1 MNPRAFLPYLLVAG
15 LVQPLAAQST
25 VRIGLSVDASEWQVA
40 LEGGGELLT
49 RSGRLLMKLRD
60 AERLRIWWDSRGEA
74 DPRDEY
80 RIRVGGDMSAA
91 AAAEVMKK
99 LKGLGESPEKF
110 FVPDGG
116 SWKVLTGH
124 FAKAEDTEAIL
135 QKLSGN
141 GFTELWVSSEHLPG
155 KPRKGRALYA
165 VTERYERRAL
175 PAGGVLFRSN
185 NGLVQLFGK
194 GHYRGTVEFFPNEDG
209 RLTVVNQVDL
219 EDYIRGVVPREMG
232 ANEYPN
238 IEALKAQAVAART
251 YIVAN
256 RGKRRNEGFDLLDTP
271 LDQVYGGRDGEQPLT
286 DRAVME
292 TAGLIATYNGA
303 PIQALFTADSGGA
316 TVDNSYVF
324 GGPQPYLKGVS
335 NYPDKPQTLT
345 FKGAVDPGADQSWLN
360 LELLRLA
367 AFGIILPDVLS
378 SEKMEL
384 PLRMGDLAGPM
395 ARLAE
400 RLGLPAP
407 EISPARDL
415 QLYLWMARTL
425 GFDRVAEGMEKPQD
439 ADYFIGTVV
448 ANSADRPLAAF
459 LARRGIVTTAMWH
472 GRPTL
477 RDGLTAL
484 SRMWQELESPELAEG
499 TLLRDGTVRRKVISA
514 MPEPLSLA
522 SFLYLAEESVGGQLR
537 LVAVAHIQ
545 VGDRVKWMPREG
557 GSRLLI
563 RRLDP
568 DGAAWDR
575 YNPTAHWKVEW
586 KDADLLAKIKS
597 RIGISAI
604 RALEL
609 DSNEHGRVL
618 KLTVRDTRGVGHEL
632 TGMRIRALL
641 GLKDNVFRYLTVGTG
656 DKKRWIF
663 YGRGWGHA
671 VGMDQTGAYGMALEG
686 YTFDQI
692 LKRYYKG
699 IEITKVY
706 SGSPGS

>member
-1 MNPRAFLPYLLVAG
+1 MNPRVLSTSLLLAG
-15 LVQPLAAQST
+15 LVHPVSAQAP
-25 VRIGLSVDASEWQVA
+25 VRIGLSTEMSDWQVT
-40 LEGGGELLT
+40 LDGGGDLVT
-49 RSGRLLMKLRD
+49 RGGRLVMKLRD
-60 AERLRIWWDSRGEA
+60 GEKLRIWWDSRGEA

-91 AAAEVMKK
+91 AAAETMRR
-99 LKGLGESPEKF
+99 LRELGEQPEKI
-110 FVPDGG
+110 FVPDGA

-124 FAKAEDTEAIL
+124 FSRAEDTEQIL

-141 GFTELWVSSEHLPG
+141 GFPELWVSSEHLPG

-165 VTERYERRAL
+165 VTERYERRPL
-175 PAGGVLFRSN
+175 PSEGVLFRSN
-185 NGLVQLFGK
+185 NGTVHVLGK
-194 GHYRGTVEFFPNEDG
+194 GRYRGTVEFFPNGDG
-209 RLTVVNQVDL
+209 RLTVVNQVAL
-219 EDYIRGVVPREMG
+219 EDYVRGVVPREMG

-238 IEALKAQAVAART
+238 VEALKVQAVAART
-251 YIVAN
+251 YVVAN
-256 RGKRRNEGFDLLDTP
+256 RGKRKGAGFDLLDTP
-271 LDQVYGGRDGEQPLT
+271 LDQVYGGKDGEQPLA
-286 DRAVME
+286 DRAVAE
-292 TAGLIATYNGA
+292 TAGLIATYGGA

-335 NYPDKPQTLT
+335 NYPDKPMAIAFL
-345 FKGAVDPGADQSWLN
+345 GAVDPGADQSWLN

-367 AFGIILPDVLS
+367 AFGIILPDVLT
-378 SEKMEL
+378 SERMEQ
-384 PLRMGDLAGPM
+384 PLRSGDLTEPM
-395 ARLAE
+395 ARLCQ

-407 EISPARDL
+407 ERPVAGDL
-415 QLYLWMARTL
+415 QLYLWMAKTL
-425 GFDRVAEGMEKPQD
+425 GFDRVVDGMERSQD
-439 ADYFIGTVV
+439 ADYFVGPAVTRPG
-448 ANSADRPLAAF
+448 DRPLAAF
-459 LARRGIVTTAMWH
+459 LARRGIVSTAMWH

-484 SRMWQELESPELAEG
+484 SRMWQELEAPELAEG
-499 TLLRDGTVRRKVISA
+499 TLLRDGTVRRKLPGAV
-514 MPEPLSLA
+514 PEPLPLA
-522 SFLYLAEESVGGQLR
+522 SFLFLAEESIGGQLR
-537 LVAVAHIQ
+537 LVSEARIQ

-575 YNPTAHWKVEW
+575 YNPAAHWKVEL
-586 KDADLLAKIKS
+586 KDSDLLAKVKS
-597 RIGISAI
+597 RVGVSGI

-609 DSNEHGRVL
+609 DHNEHGRVL
-618 KLTVRDTRGVGHEL
+618 KLTVRDTRGVGHEF

-641 GLKDNVFRYLTVGTG
+641 GLRDNVFRYITVGTG

-686 YTFDQI
+686 YTYDQI
-692 LKRYYKG
+692 LKRYYRG
-699 IEITKVY
+699 IEITAIQ
-706 SGSPGS
+706 P

>member
-1 MNPRAFLPYLLVAG
+1 MNHRALVPFLLVASV
-15 LVQPLAAQST
+15 VQPLAAQST
-25 VRIGLSVDASEWQVA
+25 VRIALSTEVSEWQVA
-40 LEGGGELLT
+40 VDGGGDLLT
-49 RSGRLLMKLRD
+49 RKGRLLMKLRD
-60 AERLRIWWDSRGEA
+60 GEKLRIWWDSRGEA
-74 DPRDEY
+74 DPTDEY

-91 AAAEVMKK
+91 EAGEVMKK
-99 LKGLGESPEKF
+99 LRELGEQPEKIY
-110 FVPDGG
+110 VPDGT

-124 FAKAEDTEAIL
+124 FGQAEDTEEIL
-135 QKLSGN
+135 KKLSGN
-141 GFTELWVSSEHLPG
+141 GFAELWVSSEHLPG

-175 PAGGVLFRSN
+175 PSEGVLFRSN
-185 NGLVQLFGK
+185 NGLVQLIGK
-194 GHYRGTVEFFPNEDG
+194 GRYRGTVEFYPNGDG
-209 RLTVVNQVDL
+209 RLTVVNQVTL
-219 EDYIRGVVPREMG
+219 EDYVRGVVPKEMG

-238 IEALKAQAVAART
+238 VEALKAQAVAART
-251 YIVAN
+251 YVVAN
-256 RGKRRNEGFDLLDTP
+256 RGKRKNAGFDLLDTP
-271 LDQVYGGRDGEQPLT
+271 LDQVYGGKDGEQPLA

-335 NYPDKPQTLT
+335 NYPDKPVTIA
-345 FKGAVDPGADQSWLN
+345 FKGAVDPGAEQSWLN
-360 LELLRLA
+360 LELLRLT
-367 AFGIILPDVLS
+367 AFGIILPDVLT
-378 SEKMEL
+378 SEKMEQ
-384 PLRMGDLAGPM
+384 PLRKNELTDPL
-395 ARLAE
+395 ARLTQ

-407 EISPARDL
+407 DRAPVKDL
-415 QLYLWMARTL
+415 QLYLWMAKAL
-425 GFDRVAEGMEKPQD
+425 GFDRVVEGMERSQD
-439 ADYFIGTVV
+439 ADYFTGT
-448 ANSADRPLAAF
+448 AIAQPADRPLAAF
-459 LARRGIVTTAMWH
+459 LARRGIVTSAMWNGH
-472 GRPTL
+472 PTL

-484 SRMWQELESPELAEG
+484 SRMWQELEAPELPEG
-499 TLLRDGTVRRKVISA
+499 TLLQDGTVRRKVNGMA
-514 MPEPLSLA
+514 PEPLPLA
-522 SFLYLAEESVGGQLR
+522 SFLLLAEESVGGQLR
-537 LVAVAHIQ
+537 LVSEANIQ

-575 YNPTAHWKVEW
+575 YNPTAHWKVEL
-586 KDADLLAKIKS
+586 KDSELLGKVKS
-597 RIGISAI
+597 RMGVSGI

-609 DSNEHGRVL
+609 DHNEHGRVL

-656 DKKRWIF
+656 EKRRWIF

-692 LKRYYKG
+692 LKRYYRG
-699 IEITKVY
+699 IEITAIQ
-706 SGSPGS
+706 

>member
-1 MNPRAFLPYLLVAG
+1 MNPRAFLPFLLVAS
-15 LVQPLAAQST
+15 LAQPTAAQST
-25 VRIGLSVDASEWQVA
+25 VRIGLSTEAVEWLVA
-40 LEGGGELLT
+40 MDGGGELVA
-49 RSGRLLMKLRD
+49 RSGRLVMKVRD
-60 AERLRIWWDSRGEA
+60 GEKVRIWWDSRGEA
-74 DPRDEY
+74 DSRDEY

-99 LKGLGESPEKF
+99 LQGLGEQPEKI
-110 FVPDGG
+110 FVPDGA

-124 FAKAEDTEAIL
+124 FSKAEDTEEIL
-135 QKLSGN
+135 QKLGGSG
-141 GFTELWVSSEHLPG
+141 FSELWVSSEHLPG

-175 PAGGVLFRSN
+175 PAEGVLFRSK

-194 GHYRGTVEFFPNEDG
+194 GRYRGTVEFFPNGDG
-209 RLTVVNQVDL
+209 RLTVVNQVAL
-219 EDYIRGVVPREMG
+219 EDYVRGVVPREMG

-238 IEALKAQAVAART
+238 VEALKAQAVAART
-251 YIVAN
+251 YVVAN
-256 RGKRRNEGFDLLDTP
+256 RGKRKNAGFDLLDTP
-271 LDQVYGGRDGEQPLT
+271 VDQVYGGKDGEQPLA
-286 DRAVME
+286 DRAVLE
-292 TAGLIATYNGA
+292 TTGLIATYNGA

-335 NYPDKPQTLT
+335 NYPDKPMTIP
-345 FKGAVDPGADQSWLN
+345 FKGAVDPGGDQSWLN
-360 LELLRLA
+360 LELLRLS
-367 AFGIILPDVLS
+367 AFGIILPDILT
-378 SEKMEL
+378 SEKMEQ
-384 PLRMGDLAGPM
+384 PLRIGDLAGPM

-407 EISPARDL
+407 ERSLAKDL

-425 GFDRVAEGMEKPQD
+425 GFDRVVDGMERTQD
-439 ADYFIGTVV
+439 ADYFVGAVI
-448 ANSADRPLAAF
+448 SKPADRPLAAF
-459 LARRGIVTTAMWH
+459 LARRGIVTTAMWN
-472 GRPTL
+472 GQPTL

-484 SRMWQELESPELAEG
+484 SRMWQELESPELVEG
-499 TLLRDGTVRRKVISA
+499 TILRDGTVRRKVIGA
-514 MPEPLSLA
+514 VPEPLPLA
-522 SFLYLAEESVGGQLR
+522 SFLFLAEESVGGQLR
-537 LVAVAHIQ
+537 LVSEARIQ

-575 YNPTAHWKVEW
+575 YNPTAHWKVEL
-586 KDADLLAKIKS
+586 KDSELLARVKS
-597 RIGISAI
+597 RVGASGI

-609 DSNEHGRVL
+609 EHNEHGRVL
-618 KLTVRDTRGVGHEL
+618 KLTVRGANGVGHEF

-686 YTFDQI
+686 YSFDQI
-692 LKRYYKG
+692 LKRYYRG
-699 IEITKVY
+699 IEITKAY
-706 SGSPGS
+706 

>member
-1 MNPRAFLPYLLVAG
+1 MNPRAFLPFLLVAG

-25 VRIGLSVDASEWQVA
+25 VRIGLSTEGSEWQVS
-40 LEGGGELLT
+40 LDGGGDVLT
-49 RSGRLLMKLRD
+49 RSGRFIMKLRD
-60 AERLRIWWDSRGEA
+60 GERLRIWWDSRGEA
-74 DPRDEY
+74 DPTDEY
-80 RIRVGGDMSAA
+80 RIRVGGDMSAI

-99 LKGLGESPEKF
+99 LRGLGEQPEKY
-110 FVPDGG
+110 FVPDGA

-124 FAKAEDTEAIL
+124 FEKAEDTEEIL
-135 QKLSGN
+135 QKLSGS
-141 GFTELWVSSEHLPG
+141 GFTELWVSSEHRPG

-175 PAGGVLFRSN
+175 PSGGVLFRSN

-194 GHYRGTVEFFPNEDG
+194 GRYRGTVEIYSNGEG
-209 RLTVVNQVDL
+209 RLTVVNQVAL
-219 EDYIRGVVPREMG
+219 EDYVRGVVPKEMG

-238 IEALKAQAVAART
+238 VEALKAQAVAART
-251 YIVAN
+251 YVVAN
-256 RGKRRNEGFDLLDTP
+256 RGKRKNEGFDLLDTP
-271 LDQVYGGRDGEQPLT
+271 LDQVYGGRDGEQPLA
-286 DRAVME
+286 DRAVAE

-345 FKGAVDPGADQSWLN
+345 FKGALDPGADQSWLN

-367 AFGIILPDVLS
+367 AFGIILPDVLTA
-378 SEKMEL
+378 EKMEQ
-384 PLRMGDLAGPM
+384 PLRYNDLSEPM
-395 ARLAE
+395 ARLSQ

-407 EISPARDL
+407 ERSVAKDL
-415 QLYLWMARTL
+415 QLYLWMAKTL
-425 GFDRVAEGMEKPQD
+425 GFDRVVEGMERSQD
-439 ADYFIGTVV
+439 ADYFVGPVV
-448 ANSADRPLAAF
+448 SKPADRPLATF
-459 LARRGIVTTAMWH
+459 LARRGIVTTAMWN
-472 GRPTL
+472 GQPTL

-499 TLLRDGTVRRKVISA
+499 TLLRDGTVRRKVIGA
-514 MPEPLSLA
+514 VPEPLPLA
-522 SFLYLAEESVGGQLR
+522 SFLFLSEESVGGQLR
-537 LVAVAHIQ
+537 LISEARIQ

-575 YNPTAHWKVEW
+575 YNPTAHWKLEL
-586 KDADLLAKIKS
+586 KDSDLLAKVKS
-597 RIGISAI
+597 RVGVSGI

-609 DSNEHGRVL
+609 EHNEHGRVL
-618 KLTVRDTRGVGHEL
+618 KLTVRDTRGVGHEF

-656 DKKRWIF
+656 DQKRWIF

-692 LKRYYKG
+692 LKRYYRG
-699 IEITKVY
+699 IEITKAY
-706 SGSPGS
+706 

>member
-1 MNPRAFLPYLLVAG
+1 MNPHAFLPYLLVAG
-15 LVQPLAAQST
+15 LVQPLAVQGT
-25 VRIGLSVDASEWQVA
+25 VRIGLSLDASEWQVE

-49 RSGRLLMKLRD
+49 RSGRLVMKLRD
-60 AERLRIWWDSRGEA
+60 GEKVRIWWDSRGEA

-124 FAKAEDTEAIL
+124 FAKAEDTEAVL
-135 QKLSGN
+135 QKLSGS
-141 GFTELWVSSEHLPG
+141 GFSELWVSSEHLPG

-175 PAGGVLFRSN
+175 PSEGVRFRSN
-185 NGLVQLFGK
+185 NASVQLFGK
-194 GHYRGTVEFFPNEDG
+194 GRYRGTLEIFPNGDG
-209 RLTVVNQVDL
+209 RLTVVNQVAL
-219 EDYIRGVVPREMG
+219 EDYVRGVVPREMG

-238 IEALKAQAVAART
+238 VEALKAQAVAART
-251 YIVAN
+251 YVMAN
-256 RGKRRNEGFDLLDTP
+256 RGKRNNDGFDLLDTP
-271 LDQVYGGRDGEQPLT
+271 LDQVYGGRDGEQPLA

-335 NYPDKPQTLT
+335 NYPDRPQTLT

-367 AFGIILPDVLS
+367 AFGIILPDVLT
-378 SEKMEL
+378 SERMEQ
-384 PLRMGDLAGPM
+384 PLRMADLAGPM

-407 EISPARDL
+407 ERSPAKDL
-415 QLYLWMARTL
+415 QLYLWMARML
-425 GFDRVAEGMEKPQD
+425 GMDRVVEGMERPQD
-439 ADYFIGTVV
+439 SDYFVGPAV
-448 ANSADRPLAAF
+448 ANPADRPLATF
-459 LARRGIVTTAMWH
+459 LARRGIVTSAMWH
-472 GRPTL
+472 SQPNL

-484 SRMWQELESPELAEG
+484 SRMWQELELPELAEG
-499 TLLRDGTVRRKVISA
+499 TLLRDGTVRRKVIGA
-514 MPEPLSLA
+514 VPEALPLA
-522 SFLYLAEESVGGQLR
+522 SFLILAEESIGGQLR
-537 LVAVAHIQ
+537 LVPEAQIQ
-545 VGDRVKWMPREG
+545 VGDRVKWMPRDG

-575 YNPTAHWKVEW
+575 YNPTAHWKVEL
-586 KDADLLAKIKS
+586 KDSELMARVKS
-597 RIGISAI
+597 RVGVSGI

-609 DSNEHGRVL
+609 DHNEHGRVL
-618 KLTVRDTRGVGHEL
+618 KLTVRGTNGVGHEF

-699 IEITKVY
+699 IEITKVQ
-706 SGSPGS
+706 